1 MKRLS
6 RTAWD
11 TFYGYTRLFKKP
23 KLHSSLER
31 GFYSA
36 VITQAI
42 INKIISLNLL
52 LKTPTPSHVYSK
64 HGRTCSEGPV
74 VRICWWFCRI
84 SISRCASLVKWW
96 INQLPVAES
105 LHRLVQVV
113 GLWALVSRVVPPP
126 RIGLH
131 CSSETHSVHTVILRA
146 DFDPQF

>member
-36 VITQAI
+36 VITQPK
-42 INKIISLNLL
+42 INKIISLNSL
-52 LKTPTPSHVYSK
+52 LKAPTHLTYTLK
-64 HGRTCSEGPV
+64 QDRTSFEDPM

-84 SISRCASLVKWW
+84 SISRYASLVRWW

-105 LHRLVQVV
+105 LHRLGQVV